1 MSKEHKRGLPSDGEL
16 TDDELEISGGAGGD
30 VAQNAGASVSVGQ
43 SSSDAGSNIIKGVHQ
58 ETGAGGAGW
67 G

>member
-30 VAQNAGASVSVGQ
+30 GAQNAAGVAVGQ

>member
-1 MSKEHKRGLPSDGEL
+1 MSKEHKRGLLSDGEL
-16 TDDELEISGGAGGD
+16 TEDELEISGGAGGD
-30 VAQNAGASVSVGQ
+30 AAQKVAGRGGVGQ
-43 SSSDAGSNIIKGVHQ
+43 SSGDASSVIKEGADL

>member
-30 VAQNAGASVSVGQ
+30 ASPKMPGQ
-43 SSSDAGSNIIKGVHQ
+43 ASLLAKAPATLAVIL
-58 ETGAGGAGW
+58 
-67 G
+67 

>member
-1 MSKEHKRGLPSDGEL
+1 MSKEHKHGLPSDGEL

-30 VAQNAGASVSVGQ
+30 AAQNAGASVAVGQ
-43 SSSDAGSNIIKGVHQ
+43 SSSDAGSNIMKGVDQ

>member
-30 VAQNAGASVSVGQ
+30 AAAQNAGASRRCWPKLQ
-43 SSSDAGSNIIKGVHQ
+43 
-58 ETGAGGAGW
+58 
-67 G
+67 